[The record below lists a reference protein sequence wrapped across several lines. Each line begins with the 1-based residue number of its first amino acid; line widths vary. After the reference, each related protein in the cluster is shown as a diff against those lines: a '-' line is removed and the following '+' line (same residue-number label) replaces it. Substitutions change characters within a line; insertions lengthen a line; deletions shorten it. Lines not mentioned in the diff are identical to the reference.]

1 MTVEGADIPPEQRGG
16 RESLGRVTRTNRPIY
31 FLVVLILGVVL
42 LVGVIGWLWLAADG
56 VALPEG
62 LGVIL
67 GTVAGGL
74 VGLISAREDK

>member
-1 MTVEGADIPPEQRGG
+1 MAVESAEIPPEQRDG
-16 RESLGRVTRTNRPIY
+16 RESLGSVTRTNRPIY
-31 FLVVLILGVVL
+31 FLVILILGVVL
-42 LVGVIGWLWLAADG
+42 LVGVIGWLWLASDG

-74 VGLISAREDK
+74 VGLISIKEDR